1 MARPLPWKDTDMTK
15 THATQATIK
24 RILAGAEAAGL
35 SVDRFEVTADGNVIV
50 FTNGDAASEKGP
62 NEWDTHL

>member
-1 MARPLPWKDTDMTK
+1 MTK

-35 SVDRFEVTADGNVIV
+35 PVVRFEVTPEGNVIV
-50 FTNGDAASEKGP
+50 FTSGEGATDEGP
-62 NEWDTHL
+62 NEWDTHI

>member
-1 MARPLPWKDTDMTK
+1 MTK

-35 SVDRFEVTADGNVIV
+35 PVDRFEVTPEGKVIV
-50 FTNGDAASEKGP
+50 FTSGEEAADEGP
-62 NEWDTHL
+62 NDWDRHL

>member
-1 MARPLPWKDTDMTK
+1 MTK
-15 THATQATIK
+15 THATQATIT

-35 SVDRFEVTADGNVIV
+35 PVDRFEVTPDGKVIV
-50 FTNGDAASEKGP
+50 FTSGEGAPESGP

>member
-1 MARPLPWKDTDMTK
+1 MTK

-35 SVDRFEVTADGNVIV
+35 PVDRFEVTADGKVIV
-50 FTNGDAASEKGP
+50 FTSGEGSTESGP

>member
-1 MARPLPWKDTDMTK
+1 MTK

-35 SVDRFEVTADGNVIV
+35 PVDRFEVTPDGKVIV
-50 FTNGDAASEKGP
+50 FTSGEGSTESGP
-62 NEWDTHL
+62 NEWDTHI

>member
-1 MARPLPWKDTDMTK
+1 MTRPFPWKESDMTK

-24 RILAGAEAAGL
+24 RILTATEAAGL
-35 SVDRFEVTADGNVIV
+35 PIVRFEVTPDGKVIV
-50 FTNGDAASEKGP
+50 FTSGKGATAEGP

>member
-1 MARPLPWKDTDMTK
+1 MTK

-35 SVDRFEVTADGNVIV
+35 PVDRFEVTPDGKVIV
-50 FTNGDAASEKGP
+50 FTSGEGSTESGP